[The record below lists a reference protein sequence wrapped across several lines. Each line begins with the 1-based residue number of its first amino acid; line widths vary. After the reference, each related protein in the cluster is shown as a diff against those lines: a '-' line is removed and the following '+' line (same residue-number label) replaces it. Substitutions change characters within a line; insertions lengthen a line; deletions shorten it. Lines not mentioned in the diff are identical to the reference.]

1 MKKFKAFIALDA
13 TNNRK
18 NIEVVKKLHEL
29 VYGFKVGYRSFY
41 NKDADKL
48 IAEIKRKKSKLF
60 LDLKLHDIPN
70 TVSSAIESLK
80 NVNPDFLTLHI
91 SGGEEMLKSALKNI
105 KKFNLKTKVLGVT
118 LLTSLDG
125 KDSKKIYGEKDTDK
139 LIKKLALIASN
150 AKIAGLICSGQD
162 LKPLKSFKK
171 LLKIT
176 PGVKLLDRK
185 DDQKRVSFV
194 HDALNGGANFVV
206 IGRELINAK
215 NPMKLL
221 NEYNKK
227 YENKN
232 LWTK

>member
-13 TNNRK
+13 TNNKK
-18 NIEVVKKLHEL
+18 NIEVVKNLYKL

-48 IAEIKRKKSKLF
+48 IAEIKRKKSRLF

-70 TVSSAIESLK
+70 TVSGAIESLK
-80 NVNPDFLTLHI
+80 NINPDYLTLHI

-125 KDSKKIYGEKDTDK
+125 KDSKKIYGEKDTNK
-139 LIKKLALIASN
+139 LIKKLALIASK

-162 LKPLKSFKK
+162 LKSLKSFKN
-171 LLKIT
+171 LLKVT
-176 PGVKLLDRK
+176 PGVKLSDRK

-194 HDALNGGANFVV
+194 HDALNDGANFVV
-206 IGRELINAK
+206 IGRELINAED
-215 NPMKLL
+215 PMKLL
-221 NEYNKK
+221 NEYSEK

-232 LWTK
+232 LWAK

>member
-150 AKIAGLICSGQD
+150 VKIAGLICSGQD

>member
-13 TNNRK
+13 TNNK
-18 NIEVVKKLHEL
+18 ENIKVVKKLYKL

-70 TVSSAIESLK
+70 TVGSAIESLK
-80 NVNPDFLTLHI
+80 NINPDFLTLHI
-91 SGGEEMLKSALKNI
+91 SGGEVMLKSALKNI
-105 KKFNLKTKVLGVT
+105 KNFNLKTKILGVT
-118 LLTSLDG
+118 LLTSLDD
-125 KDSKKIYGEKDTDK
+125 KDSEKIYREKNTDK
-139 LIKKLALIASN
+139 LIKKLALIASK

-162 LKPLKSFKK
+162 LKSLKSYKK
-171 LLKIT
+171 LLKVT

-194 HDALNGGANFVV
+194 HDALNNGADFVV

-215 NPMKLL
+215 DPMKLII
-221 NEYNKK
+221 EYNKK
-227 YENKN
+227 HENKN

>member
-1 MKKFKAFIALDA
+1 MKKLKAFIALDA
-13 TNNRK
+13 SNNEK
-18 NIEVVKKLHEL
+18 NIKVVNQLHKT

-41 NKDADKL
+41 NKDVNQL
-48 IAEIKRKKSKLF
+48 ISEIKRRKSRLF

-70 TVSSAIESLK
+70 TVSSAIDSLK
-80 NVNPDFLTLHI
+80 NINPDFLTLHI
-91 SGGEEMLKSALKNI
+91 SGGEEMLKAAVKNI
-105 KKFNLKTKVLGVT
+105 KKLNMKTKILGVT

-125 KDSKKIYGEKDTDK
+125 EDSQKIYGERDPNQ

-162 LKPLKSFKK
+162 LKSLENFPK

-176 PGVKLLDRK
+176 PGVKLLDRQ

-194 HDALNGGANFVV
+194 HDALNEGAHFVV

-215 NPMKLL
+215 DPIKLL
-221 NEYNKK
+221 NEYKKK

>member
-13 TNNRK
+13 TNNKK
-18 NIEVVKKLHEL
+18 NIEVVKKLYKL

-48 IAEIKRKKSKLF
+48 IAEIKRKKSRLF

-80 NVNPDFLTLHI
+80 NINPDFITLHI

-139 LIKKLALIASN
+139 LIKKLSLIASK

-162 LKPLKSFKK
+162 LKSLKSFKK
-171 LLKIT
+171 LLKVT

-194 HDALNGGANFVV
+194 HDALNNGANVVV

-215 NPMKLL
+215 DPKKLL

-227 YENKN
+227 NENKN

>member
-18 NIEVVKKLHEL
+18 NIEVVKKLCKL

-48 IAEIKRKKSKLF
+48 IAEIKRKKSRLF
-60 LDLKLHDIPN
+60 LDLKLHDLQN

-80 NVNPDFLTLHI
+80 NINPDFLTLHI

-125 KDSKKIYGEKDTDK
+125 KDSKKIYGEKDTNK
-139 LIKKLALIASN
+139 LIKKLALIASK

-162 LKPLKSFKK
+162 LKSLKGFKK
-171 LLKIT
+171 LLKVT

-194 HDALNGGANFVV
+194 HDALNNGANFVV

-215 NPMKLL
+215 DPMKLL

>member
-13 TNNRK
+13 NSNRK
-18 NIEVVKKLHEL
+18 NIEVVQKLHKL

-48 IAEIKRKKSKLF
+48 IAEIKRKKSRLF

-80 NVNPDFLTLHI
+80 NINPDFLTLHI

-139 LIKKLALIASN
+139 LIKKLALIASK

-162 LKPLKSFKK
+162 LKSLKGFKK
-171 LLKIT
+171 LLKVT

-194 HDALNGGANFVV
+194 HDALNDGANFVV

-215 NPMKLL
+215 DPMKLL

>member
-13 TNNRK
+13 TNNKK
-18 NIEVVKKLHEL
+18 NIEVVKKLYKL

-48 IAEIKRKKSKLF
+48 IAEIKRKKSRLF

-80 NVNPDFLTLHI
+80 NINPDFLTLHI

-125 KDSKKIYGEKDTDK
+125 NDSKKIYGEKDTDK
-139 LIKKLALIASN
+139 LIKKLALIASK

-162 LKPLKSFKK
+162 LKSLKSFKK
-171 LLKIT
+171 LLKVT

-194 HDALNGGANFVV
+194 HDALNNGANFVV

-215 NPMKLL
+215 DPMKLL
-221 NEYNKK
+221 YEYNKK

>member
-1 MKKFKAFIALDA
+1 MKKFRAFIALDA
-13 TNNRK
+13 ANNRK
-18 NIEVVKKLHEL
+18 NIDVVNNLHEL

-48 IAEIKRKKSKLF
+48 ISEIKRKKSKLF

-80 NVNPDFLTLHI
+80 YINPDFLTLHI
-91 SGGEEMLKSALKNI
+91 SGGEEMLKSTLKSI

-125 KDSKKIYGEKDTDK
+125 KDSKKIYGEKDTNK
-139 LIKKLALIASN
+139 LINKLALIASN

-162 LKPLKSFKK
+162 LKSLKSFKK

-176 PGVKLLDRK
+176 PGVKLLDRR

-232 LWTK
+232 LWTT

>member
-13 TNNRK
+13 TNNKK
-18 NIEVVKKLHEL
+18 NIEVVKKLYKF

-41 NKDADKL
+41 KKDADQL
-48 IAEIKRKKSKLF
+48 ITEIKRKNSRLF

-80 NVNPDFLTLHI
+80 NINPDFLTLHI

-139 LIKKLALIASN
+139 LIKKLALIASK

-162 LKPLKSFKK
+162 LKSLKSFKK
-171 LLKIT
+171 LLKVT

-194 HDALNGGANFVV
+194 HDALNDGANFVV
-206 IGRELINAK
+206 IGRELINTK
-215 NPMKLL
+215 DPMKLL
-221 NEYNKK
+221 NEYSEK

>member
-13 TNNRK
+13 TYNKK
-18 NIEVVKKLHEL
+18 NIEVVKKLHKL

-41 NKDADKL
+41 NKDVDKL

-80 NVNPDFLTLHI
+80 SINPDFLTLHI
-91 SGGEEMLKSALKNI
+91 SGGEEMLKVALKNI
-105 KKFNLKTKVLGVT
+105 KKLNLKTKVLGVT

-125 KDSKKIYGEKDTDK
+125 KDSKKIYGEKDTNK
-139 LIKKLALIASN
+139 LIKKLALIASK
-150 AKIAGLICSGQD
+150 AKIAGLVCAGQD
-162 LKPLKSFKK
+162 LKSLKSFKS
-171 LLKIT
+171 LLKVT
-176 PGVKLLDRK
+176 PGVKLLNRK

-194 HDALNGGANFVV
+194 HDAINSGANFVV

-215 NPMKLL
+215 DPMKLL

>member
-13 TNNRK
+13 INNNK
-18 NIEVVKKLHEL
+18 NIEIVKKLHKS

-48 IAEIKRKKSKLF
+48 ITEIKRKKSKLF

-70 TVSSAIESLK
+70 TVGSAIGSLK
-80 NVNPDFLTLHI
+80 NINPDFLTLHI

-105 KKFNLKTKVLGVT
+105 KNFNLKTKILGVT
-118 LLTSLDG
+118 LLTSLDNN
-125 KDSKKIYGEKDTDK
+125 DSEKIYGEKNTDK
-139 LIKKLALIASN
+139 LIKKLAFIASKT
-150 AKIAGLICSGQD
+150 KIAGLICSGQD
-162 LKPLKSFKK
+162 LKSLKGFKK

-194 HDALNGGANFVV
+194 HDALDNGANFVV
-206 IGRELINAK
+206 IGRELIIAK
-215 NPMKLL
+215 DPMKLL

>member
-13 TNNRK
+13 PNNRR
-18 NIEVVKKLHEL
+18 NIEVVRKLNKL

-48 IAEIKRKKSKLF
+48 ITEIKSKKSRLF

-70 TVSSAIESLK
+70 TVSSALESLK
-80 NVNPDFLTLHI
+80 KINPDFLTLHI

-105 KKFNLKTKVLGVT
+105 KKFKLKTKVLGVT

-125 KDSKKIYGEKDTDK
+125 KDSEKIYGEKDTNK
-139 LIKKLALIASN
+139 LIKKFALIASN
-150 AKIAGLICSGQD
+150 ANIAGLICSGQD
-162 LKPLKSFKK
+162 LKSLKNFKK
-171 LLKIT
+171 LLKVT
-176 PGVKLLDRK
+176 PGVKLFDRN
-185 DDQKRVSFV
+185 DDQKRVSLV
-194 HDALNGGANFVV
+194 HDAVNQGANFVV

-215 NPMKLL
+215 DPMKLL

>member
-13 TNNRK
+13 PNNKK
-18 NIEVVKKLHEL
+18 NIEVVKKLHKSF
-29 VYGFKVGYRSFY
+29 YGFKVGYRSFY
-41 NKDADKL
+41 DKDAEKL
-48 IAEIKRKKSKLF
+48 INEIKRKKSRLF

-70 TVSSAIESLK
+70 TVSGAIESLK
-80 NVNPDFLTLHI
+80 NINPDFLTLHI
-91 SGGEEMLKSALKNI
+91 SGGEEMLKSAKKIIKN
-105 KKFNLKTKVLGVT
+105 FNLKTKILGVT
-118 LLTSLDG
+118 LLTSLDS
-125 KDSKKIYGEKDTDK
+125 KDSKKIYGEKDTNK

-162 LKPLKSFKK
+162 LKSLKSFKK

-194 HDALNGGANFVV
+194 HDALNNGADFVV

-215 NPMKLL
+215 DPMKLFY
-221 NEYNKK
+221 EYSKK

>member
-13 TNNRK
+13 NNNRK
-18 NIEVVKKLHEL
+18 NIEIVKKLHKL

-48 IAEIKRKKSKLF
+48 ITEIKRKKSRLF

-80 NVNPDFLTLHI
+80 NINPDFLTLHI
-91 SGGEEMLKSALKNI
+91 SGGEEMLKSALKII

-125 KDSKKIYGEKDTDK
+125 KDSKKIYEEKDTNK
-139 LIKKLALIASN
+139 LIKKLASIASK
-150 AKIAGLICSGQD
+150 ARIAGLICSGQD
-162 LKPLKSFKK
+162 LKSLKSYKT

-176 PGVKLLDRK
+176 PGVKLFNRK
-185 DDQKRVSFV
+185 DDQKRVSFA
-194 HDALNGGANFVV
+194 HDAINNGANFVV
-206 IGRELINAK
+206 IGRELINAED
-215 NPMKLL
+215 PMKLL
-221 NEYNKK
+221 NEYKKK

>member
-13 TNNRK
+13 ANNRK
-18 NIEVVKKLHEL
+18 NIEVVKKLYKL
-29 VYGFKVGYRSFY
+29 VYGFKIGYRSFY

-48 IAEIKRKKSKLF
+48 ISEIKNKKSKLF

-70 TVSSAIESLK
+70 TVSGAIESLK
-80 NVNPDFLTLHI
+80 NINPDFLTLHI

-125 KDSKKIYGEKDTDK
+125 KDSKKIYGEKNTNK
-139 LIKKLALIASN
+139 LIKKLALISTS

-162 LKPLKSFKK
+162 LKSLKSFKK
-171 LLKIT
+171 LLKVT
-176 PGVKLLDRK
+176 PGVKLFDRK

-194 HDALNGGANFVV
+194 HDALNNGANFVV

-215 NPMKLL
+215 DPMKLI

-227 YENKN
+227 HENKN

>member
-13 TNNRK
+13 TNNKK
-18 NIEVVKKLHEL
+18 NIEVVKKLYKL
-29 VYGFKVGYRSFY
+29 VYGFKVGYRTFY

-48 IAEIKRKKSKLF
+48 IAEIKRKKSRLF

-80 NVNPDFLTLHI
+80 NINPDFLTLHI

-105 KKFNLKTKVLGVT
+105 KKCNLKTKVLGVT

-139 LIKKLALIASN
+139 LIKKLALIASK

-162 LKPLKSFKK
+162 LKSLNGFKN
-171 LLKIT
+171 LLKVT

-194 HDALNGGANFVV
+194 HDALNNGANFVV

-215 NPMKLL
+215 DPMKLL

-227 YENKN
+227 NENKN

>member
-1 MKKFKAFIALDA
+1 M
-13 TNNRK
+13 
-18 NIEVVKKLHEL
+18 
-29 VYGFKVGYRSFY
+29 
-41 NKDADKL
+41 
-48 IAEIKRKKSKLF
+48 
-60 LDLKLHDIPN
+60 
-70 TVSSAIESLK
+70 
-80 NVNPDFLTLHI
+80 
-91 SGGEEMLKSALKNI
+91 
-105 KKFNLKTKVLGVT
+105 KTKILGVT

-125 KDSKKIYGEKDTDK
+125 EDSQKIYGERDPNQ

-162 LKPLKSFKK
+162 LKSLENFPK

-176 PGVKLLDRK
+176 PGVKLLDRQ

-194 HDALNGGANFVV
+194 HDALNEGAHFVV

-215 NPMKLL
+215 DPIKLL
-221 NEYNKK
+221 NEYKKK

>member
-1 MKKFKAFIALDA
+1 MKKLKAFIALDA
-13 TNNRK
+13 SDNKK
-18 NIEVVKKLHEL
+18 NIEVVKRLHQM
-29 VYGFKVGYRSFY
+29 VYGFKVGYRSFFS
-41 NKDADKL
+41 KDATKL
-48 IAEIKRKKSKLF
+48 ISEIKRKKSNLF

-80 NVNPDFLTLHI
+80 KINPDFLTLHI
-91 SGGEEMLKSALKNI
+91 SGGEEMLKAALQNI
-105 KKFNLKTKVLGVT
+105 KKMNMKTKVLGVT

-125 KDSKKIYGEKDTDK
+125 KDSQKIYGEKNTDH
-139 LIKKLALIASN
+139 LIKKLALIAN
-150 AKIAGLICSGQD
+150 NTNITGLICSGQD
-162 LKPLKSFKK
+162 LKSLKSFNK

-194 HDALNGGANFVV
+194 HDALNEGAHFVV

-215 NPMKLL
+215 DPVKVL
-221 NEYNKK
+221 NEYKK
-227 YENKN
+227 NHENKN

>member
-48 IAEIKRKKSKLF
+48 ITEIKRKKSKLF

>member
-13 TNNRK
+13 ASNKN
-18 NIEVVKKLHEL
+18 NIEVVKKLHKL

-80 NVNPDFLTLHI
+80 NINPDFLTLHI
-91 SGGEEMLKSALKNI
+91 SGGEEMLKIALKNI

-118 LLTSLDG
+118 LLTSLDD
-125 KDSKKIYGEKDTDK
+125 KDCKKIYGEKDTYK

-162 LKPLKSFKK
+162 LKSLNNYKK

-194 HDALNGGANFVV
+194 HDALNSGANFVV

-215 NPMKLL
+215 DPMKLL
-221 NEYNKK
+221 YEYSKK

>member
-18 NIEVVKKLHEL
+18 NTEVVKKLHKL

-80 NVNPDFLTLHI
+80 NINPDFITLHI
-91 SGGEEMLKSALKNI
+91 SGGEEMLKVALKNI

-125 KDSKKIYGEKDTDK
+125 KDSKKIYGEKDTNK
-139 LIKKLALIASN
+139 LIKKLAYIARN

-162 LKPLKSFKK
+162 LKSLKSFKK
-171 LLKIT
+171 LLKVT

-194 HDALNGGANFVV
+194 HDALNNGANFVV

-215 NPMKLL
+215 DPMKLI
-221 NEYNKK
+221 NEYSKK

>member
-18 NIEVVKKLHEL
+18 NIEVFKKLHEL

-185 DDQKRVSFV
+185 DDQKRVAFV